1 MVATEDPTRP
11 RQDPDEDE
19 SGPPEAVPRVVAHRG
34 ASAEAPE
41 NTMPAFD
48 LAVELGTGGIEADV
62 RLTADD
68 VPVLHHDETVDRTT
82 DGSGRVGKMTLEE
95 LRELD
100 AGAGRGKRFAGT
112 RIPTLAELVEAH
124 GGRVWLDLELK
135 PPLGSAQRLVE
146 AVGEVLD
153 DQGVEEGVLVSSFRP
168 DVLLAAREARPDL
181 PRALIAQEVPEGSPL
196 PEMAPDL
203 DAVGVGRSGM
213 RPGLPD
219 EVHDLGLA
227 LLVWTV
233 NDVSPA
239 RRLYEQGVD
248 GLITDDPRRILRVSP
263 P

>member
-1 MVATEDPTRP
+1 MVATEDPQRTGKAADGD
-11 RQDPDEDE
+11 DPA
-19 SGPPEAVPRVVAHRG
+19 PPASVPRVVAHRG

-48 LAVELGTGGIEADV
+48 LAVELGAGGIEADV
-62 RLTADD
+62 RLTADE
-68 VPVLHHDETVDRTT
+68 VPVLHHDETVGRTT
-82 DGSGRVGKMTLEE
+82 DGSGHVGKMTLEE

-100 AGAGRGKRFAGT
+100 AGAGRGRRFAGT
-112 RIPTLAELVEAH
+112 RIPTLDELVEAH
-124 GGRVWLDLELK
+124 AGRVWLDLELK

-153 DQGVEEGVLVSSFRP
+153 DHGVDEGVFLSSFRP

-203 DAVGVGRSGM
+203 DGVGVSRAGM

-233 NDVSPA
+233 NDVAPA